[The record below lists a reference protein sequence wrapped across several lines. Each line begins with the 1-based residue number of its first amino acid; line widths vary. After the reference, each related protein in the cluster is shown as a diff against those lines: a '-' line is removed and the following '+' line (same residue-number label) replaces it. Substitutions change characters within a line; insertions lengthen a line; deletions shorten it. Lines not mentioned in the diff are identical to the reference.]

1 MVGDRLPLNYA
12 HRHRCPLMY
21 TLPHL
26 TPRDTLDGVRS
37 VACVALFVQAGVQEN
52 VHKPDSLCG
61 NGPIKGD
68 RLR

>member
-1 MVGDRLPLNYA
+1 
-12 HRHRCPLMY
+12 MY

-52 VHKPDSLCG
+52 VHKPESLCG
-61 NGPIKGD
+61 NGLIKGD